1 MAARAVIFGC
11 GGTAVS
17 AAERAFFAEANPW
30 GFILF
35 ARNVESPAQLRRL
48 TGELRESVGRD
59 APVLVDQ
66 EGGRVQRLRSPH
78 WRDWRPALDEA
89 GGLAPGTRER
99 GLWLRARL
107 IAAELREV
115 GIDVNCAPVLDLAG
129 AGTHGVIR
137 NRCLGSDPD
146 EVARLGRAVAEGLLA
161 GGVLPVVKHM
171 PGQGR
176 ASLDSHLSLPE
187 VTADRL
193 ELEEDFAPF
202 RALADLPLAMTA
214 HVVYRALDVL
224 PATQSPAVVGLMRDE
239 IGFDGLIM
247 TDDLSMKALA
257 GGFGERARASLAA
270 GCDVVL
276 HCNGDAAEMAAVAAV
291 VPELAGR
298 PAARAA
304 TALVLRRAP
313 EDDVAALSAEY
324 AALSPAG
331 GGMKREAATV
341 SARRRRA

>member
-11 GGTAVS
+11 DGTELS
-17 AAERAFFAEANPW
+17 SAERAFFAEAEPW

-35 ARNVESPAQLRRL
+35 ARNVASPEQLRRL
-48 TGELRESVGRD
+48 TADLRESVGRD

-66 EGGRVQRLRSPH
+66 EGGRVQRLRPPH
-78 WRDWRPALDEA
+78 WRAWLPVLDEA
-89 GGLAPGTRER
+89 IALPPERRER

-107 IAAELREV
+107 IAEELRGV

-129 AGTHGVIR
+129 PATHAAILS
-137 NRCLGSDPD
+137 RCLGGDPA
-146 EVARLGRAVAEGLLA
+146 EVAALGRAIAEGLLA

-176 ASLDSHLSLPE
+176 ASLDSHLALPE

-193 ELEEDFAPF
+193 ELEADFAPF
-202 RALADLPLAMTA
+202 RAHADLPLAMTA
-214 HVVYRALDVL
+214 HVVYRALDIL

-239 IGFDGLIM
+239 LGFDGLLM

-257 GGFGERARASLAA
+257 GDFGDRARASLAA

-276 HCNGDAAEMAAVAAV
+276 HCNGDPHEMAAVAAV
-291 VPELAGR
+291 VPELTGR
-298 PAARAA
+298 PAERAA
-304 TALVLRRAP
+304 AALALRRAP
-313 EDDVAALSAEY
+313 EGDTAALAAEY
-324 AALSPAG
+324 AALSPDPVRLG
-331 GGMKREAATV
+331 
-341 SARRRRA
+341 

>member
-11 GGTAVS
+11 GGAELS
-17 AAERAFFAEANPW
+17 AAERAFFAEAEPW

-35 ARNVESPAQLRRL
+35 ARNVASPEQLRRL
-48 TGELRESVGRD
+48 TAELRESVGRD
-59 APVLVDQ
+59 APILVDQ
-66 EGGRVQRLRSPH
+66 EGGRVQRLRPPH
-78 WRDWRPALDEA
+78 WRDWLPALDEA
-89 GGLAPGTRER
+89 HALAPAARER

-107 IAAELREV
+107 IAAELRDA

-129 AGTHGVIR
+129 EATHPAIR
-137 NRCLGSDPD
+137 NRCLGSDPAD
-146 EVARLGRAVAEGLLA
+146 VARLGRAVADGLLA

-176 ASLDSHLSLPE
+176 ASLDSHLALPE
-187 VTADRL
+187 VTADRG
-193 ELEEDFAPF
+193 ELGDDFAPF

-239 IGFDGLIM
+239 IGFDGLLM

-257 GGFGERARASLAA
+257 GGFGDRARASLAA

-276 HCNGDAAEMAAVAAV
+276 HCNGDAGEMAAVAAA
-291 VPELAGR
+291 VPELTG
-298 PAARAA
+298 RAA
-304 TALVLRRAP
+304 ERAAAALALRGAP
-313 EDDVAALSAEY
+313 AGDVAALAAEY
-324 AALSPAG
+324 AGLSPAG
-331 GGMKREAATV
+331 VA
-341 SARRRRA
+341 